1 MKSHE
6 EVFKNVIRR
15 RDNGEKI
22 VKATGN
28 RWQPWVGLAACAT
41 LAVIVSYIAFT
52 SVEPVKDLKAEPES
66 EAVNDSVSY
75 MFNWDDVIWGKSGE
89 GYDEVV
95 VEWGY
100 VKQDNRLKINM
111 ALFEVLSSCPG
122 EAIVAMGVSYAPHS
136 SQIVDETDER
146 YLEIQ
151 HQIQEAQ
158 NIIEEL
164 KKSMYEFETSYTKVP
179 VQEYSEKMPPEIE
192 SEKARLEEAKKRL
205 EEYRAKMNEEL
216 IRNLSVAGY
225 AVEKNGTVFFF
236 TSPNRLKE
244 LNFDGV
250 EDCYFFLATKEQF
263 YK

>member
-122 EAIVAMGVSYAPHS
+122 EAIVAMGVSYAPNRG
-136 SQIVDETDER
+136 QVVNENDER

-205 EEYRAKMNEEL
+205 EEYRAAMNEEL

>member
-22 VKATGN
+22 VKAIGN
-28 RWQPWVGLAACAT
+28 RWQPWVGLAACVT

-66 EAVNDSVSY
+66 DAVNDSVSY
-75 MFNWDDVIWGKSGE
+75 MFNWDDVMWGKSGE
-89 GYDEVV
+89 GYDEVIM
-95 VEWGY
+95 EWGY
-100 VKQDNRLKINM
+100 AQQDNGLKTNM

-136 SQIVDETDER
+136 SQIVDETDE
-146 YLEIQ
+146 
-151 HQIQEAQ
+151 
-158 NIIEEL
+158 
-164 KKSMYEFETSYTKVP
+164 
-179 VQEYSEKMPPEIE
+179 
-192 SEKARLEEAKKRL
+192 
-205 EEYRAKMNEEL
+205 L
-216 IRNLSVAGY
+216 IKNLSTSGY

-236 TSPNRLKE
+236 ASPNQLKE

-263 YK
+263 YR